1 MGDISQEKGILAN
14 FMSSWIR
21 GKVMAKKQL
30 HTLVRMRSKGMEP
43 VTFYLSATEKKK
55 MKEAAKANQISLAEF
70 IRRKLAK

>member
-1 MGDISQEKGILAN
+1 
-14 FMSSWIR
+14 
-21 GKVMAKKQL
+21 MAKKQL